1 MMSVWNWQPPLV
13 DAAAHHGCGIFGDGD
28 GSLVLGDLA
37 KTPAAFSGQ
46 MRANAAPWVPPGQQ
60 GKVATSTNKAFAVK
74 DPKTGEVIPRSALL
88 ERPGEQV
95 QSKVKTGGLT
105 PEQKARWQAA
115 ARVVTIYMRQGR
127 WTPDHSSFSALNVDQ
142 IRIPAPGRS
151 RQHRAPAVEPQEMA
165 APADKPQ
172 EISAPASEPQETVAP
187 VLESQEPSTDTS
199 LGDFFKPA
207 KGAKGKRAKRS
218 QSNMQTG
225 DTSTDAEAT
234 ERLSTTQ
241 EDLVM
246 TSASQDAL
254 IAFEPLTSSNSS
266 STVAEVNESTDDVVT
281 WSAED
286 ARSQMLQ
293 LRFLAACEP
302 TPAELVGLTA
312 TVEMDFASVR
322 GTPRASDAYDQAG
335 SASRKDRF
343 KNERGTENSWRSR
356 GPTSDAGSMTPA
368 SSLTLDLTPSANA
381 YRARGVG
388 NREVSRIEELR
399 RSVQASLNKIC
410 PESVASIA
418 EKIGEVQVE
427 SQEELRHIISL
438 IFKKAVSE
446 PHYIQT
452 YADLVFRLRACYPE
466 FPDEDGGKPVTFKA
480 LLLNICQDEFDSLPT
495 CMSEKEAGNDPE
507 EELTRKKTKE
517 RILAN
522 MKFIGHLFL
531 RQMLSARVIGSVI
544 KELTLC
550 DDADQVP
557 EEHVIECA
565 VELLM
570 SVGHTLEG
578 MPAGKQAMG
587 QVCGRLLDLKGRK
600 TRAGQAIYCKRIQF
614 AIQDLLDARKAGW
627 ARKVFG
633 GVAKTKAE
641 IKLEQERDLNSQ
653 AYGGEVVSGQVVI
666 SGQRPEYISARS
678 GPL

>member
-1 MMSVWNWQPPLV
+1 
-13 DAAAHHGCGIFGDGD
+13 
-28 GSLVLGDLA
+28 
-37 KTPAAFSGQ
+37 
-46 MRANAAPWVPPGQQ
+46 VPPGQQ
-60 GKVATSTNKAFAVK
+60 GKEAVSTPKAFAFK
-74 DPKTGEVIPRSALL
+74 DPKTGEVISRMALL
-88 ERPGEQV
+88 ETPGEQA
-95 QSKVKTGGLT
+95 QNKVKPGCLT

-115 ARVVTIYMRQGR
+115 ARMVTIYMRQGR

-142 IRIPAPGRS
+142 IRLPVVGRP
-151 RQHRAPAVEPQEMA
+151 RQNKVTMTVEAQATQQNTLATGAMAAESHETAAAAAQPQDTEAPAAES
-165 APADKPQ
+165 Q
-172 EISAPASEPQETVAP
+172 EIVAP
-187 VLESQEPSTDTS
+187 PVESQEPNADML

-207 KGAKGKRAKRS
+207 KGARGKKAKRS
-218 QSNMQTG
+218 QNKLQTG
-225 DTSTDAEAT
+225 DTSTDAEAA
-234 ERLSTTQ
+234 EPFPIAP
-241 EDLVM
+241 EDLVT

-254 IAFEPLTSSNSS
+254 TPLESLASSHSS
-266 STVAEVNESTDDVVT
+266 MAEVTKCTDDVVT
-281 WSAED
+281 WAAED
-286 ARSQMLQ
+286 ARSRL
-293 LRFLAACEP
+293 LEFRCLAACEP
-302 TPAELVGLTA
+302 APAGLEGLEA
-312 TVEMDFASVR
+312 TVQLDVAALR
-322 GTPRASDAYDQAG
+322 RTARILDASDEA
-335 SASRKDRF
+335 ASSRQDRG
-343 KNERGTENSWRSR
+343 ESSWRSR
-356 GPTSDAGSMTPA
+356 PQSDAGS
-368 SSLTLDLTPSANA
+368 LTPSVNA
-381 YRARGVG
+381 YRARGAG
-388 NREVSRIEELR
+388 IREVSRIEELR

-427 SQEELRHIISL
+427 SQDELRHIISL

-466 FPDEDGGKPVTFKA
+466 FPDEEGSKPITFKA

-495 CMSEKEAGNDPE
+495 CMGEKEAGNDPE
-507 EELTRKKTKE
+507 EEFVQKKTKE

-600 TRAGQAIYCKRIQF
+600 SRSGQSIYCKRIQF

-641 IKLEQERDLNSQ
+641 IKMEQERDLNSQ
-653 AYGGEVVSGQVVI
+653 AYGGEVLSGQVVI
-666 SGQRPEYISARS
+666 SGQRPGYISSRS
-678 GPL
+678 GPV

>member
-1 MMSVWNWQPPLV
+1 MV
-13 DAAAHHGCGIFGDGD
+13 DAAAHQGCSILGDGD
-28 GSLVLGDLA
+28 DNPVRGELA
-37 KTPAAFSGQ
+37 KAPAAASGQ
-46 MRANAAPWVPPGQQ
+46 MRANAAPWVPPEQQ
-60 GKVATSTNKAFAVK
+60 GKTAVSTNKAFAFK
-74 DPKTGEVIPRSALL
+74 NPKTGEVISRSALL
-88 ERPGEQV
+88 ERPGGQT
-95 QSKVKTGGLT
+95 QSNIKPGGLT
-105 PEQKARWQAA
+105 AEQKARWQAA
-115 ARVVTIYMRQGR
+115 ACVVTMYMRQGR

-142 IRIPAPGRS
+142 IRVPRVGRPRQNKAATKSDAQTTQQNTLETEALAAESQEKAEPA
-151 RQHRAPAVEPQEMA
+151 A
-165 APADKPQ
+165 
-172 EISAPASEPQETVAP
+172 EPQETPQDTAALAAESQETLAP
-187 VLESQEPSTDTS
+187 PVDSQEPSIDVT

-207 KGAKGKRAKRS
+207 KGAKGKKVKRS
-218 QSNMQTG
+218 QSKVQTG
-225 DTSTDAEAT
+225 DTSTDTEAAE
-234 ERLSTTQ
+234 R
-241 EDLVM
+241 
-246 TSASQDAL
+246 
-254 IAFEPLTSSNSS
+254 S
-266 STVAEVNESTDDVVT
+266 STVAEDLVTAPASPDALTSLEPLTPSYSSMAEVTQSTDDVVT
-281 WSAED
+281 WAAED
-286 ARSQMLQ
+286 ARSRLLE
-293 LRFLAACEP
+293 LRCLADCEQA
-302 TPAELVGLTA
+302 PAELAGLVA
-312 TVEMDFASVR
+312 TVELDIAALCRTS
-322 GTPRASDAYDQAG
+322 
-335 SASRKDRF
+335 
-343 KNERGTENSWRSR
+343 ERGNESSWRSR
-356 GPTSDAGSMTPA
+356 PPPADAGS
-368 SSLTLDLTPSANA
+368 LTPSANA
-381 YRARGVG
+381 YRARGAG
-388 NREVSRIEELR
+388 AREVSRIEELR

-427 SQEELRHIISL
+427 NQDELRHIISL

-466 FPDEDGGKPVTFKA
+466 FPDKEGGKPITFKA

-495 CMSEKEAGNDPE
+495 CMNEKEAGMDPDQE
-507 EELTRKKTKE
+507 FIKKKKTKE

-600 TRAGQAIYCKRIQF
+600 TRNGKSIYCKRIQF

-641 IKLEQERDLNSQ
+641 IKMEQERDLNSQ
-653 AYGGEVVSGQVVI
+653 AYGGEVASGQVVI